1 MREEILKLAKQMLKP
16 IGWHGEIAK
25 DIEGVEKFVDKILE
39 IIQKEMIVDIS
50 KKSKQIKR

>member
-1 MREEILKLAKQMLKP
+1 MKEEILKLAKQMLKP

-39 IIQKEMIVDIS
+39 LFQKE
-50 KKSKQIKR
+50 KSNNIEDK